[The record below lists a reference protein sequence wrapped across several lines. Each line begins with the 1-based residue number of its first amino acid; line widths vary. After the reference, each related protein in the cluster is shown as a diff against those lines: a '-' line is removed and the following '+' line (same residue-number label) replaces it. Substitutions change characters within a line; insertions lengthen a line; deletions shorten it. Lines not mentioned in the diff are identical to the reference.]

1 MNRAN
6 CLVSIVCS
14 LLVTTAFAQSEGGV
28 VYEIDA
34 ARSDI
39 HWQVYKAGAFARFGH
54 NHVVSIGSPSGRV
67 VVASELA
74 DSYFEM
80 TIAVDELVVDDPQ
93 LRSGKGEDFASE
105 PSDEDIEGTKGN
117 MLSETVL
124 NGEQFPVIRVTGT
137 GLSGLD
143 SDDATLELTIELLG
157 RSVTHSVPAHVVVEG
172 DSLTATGEFSL
183 QHEDLGMKPFS
194 VMMGA
199 LQVGEQLDFLYH
211 VHASKAD

>member
-6 CLVSIVCS
+6 WLVSMVGS
-14 LLVTTAFAQSEGGV
+14 LLATTAFAQSGGGV
-28 VYEIDA
+28 VYEIDG

-67 VVASELA
+67 VVASELV

-105 PSDEDIEGTKGN
+105 PSAEDIEGTKGN

-124 NGEQFPVIRVTGT
+124 NGEQYPVIRVRGT
-137 GLSGLD
+137 RLSGLD
-143 SDDATLELTIELLG
+143 SDATLDLTIELLG
-157 RSVTHSVPAHVVVEG
+157 RSVTHSVPAHVVIEG

-211 VHASKAD
+211 VHARKAD